1 MGNAL
6 SERRTPLELAASG
19 QVIEIADKISS
30 FGRLVSLVEADLAAL
45 DEGAAP
51 ADWRDLPVTGR
62 LQFGFA
68 DGRDSLP
75 MLTGEAQAGVPA
87 VCQRCLEP
95 MQLRLDAR
103 LDYLLADG
111 EFEGLE
117 VWELEEATLRP
128 LDLVDEALVMA
139 VPMIVLHDDEDGC
152 SAMTA
157 EAEDAEDKIRPFAAL
172 REQME
177 QLD

>member
-6 SERRTPLELAASG
+6 SDRRMPLELAASR
-19 QVIEIADKISS
+19 QVIEIADKVSS
-30 FGRLVSLVEADLAAL
+30 FGRLVSLVDADLAAL
-45 DEGAAP
+45 DDGAAP
-51 ADWRDLPVTGR
+51 ANWRDAPVTGR
-62 LQFGFA
+62 LEFGFA
-68 DGRDSLP
+68 DDRDSLP
-75 MLTGEAQAGVPA
+75 VLTGEVRTTVCA

-95 MQLRLDAR
+95 MQLVLDAR
-103 LDYLLADG
+103 LDYLLAEG

-128 LDLVDEALVMA
+128 LDLVDEALVIS
-139 VPMIVLHDDEDGC
+139 VPMIVMHEDEDGC

>member
-1 MGNAL
+1 MGSVL
-6 SERRTPLELAASG
+6 TDRRTPRELAANG
-19 QVIEIADKISS
+19 QVIEIASKIGS
-30 FGRLVSLVEADLAAL
+30 FERLADLVEADLAAL
-45 DEGAAP
+45 DEDAAP
-51 ADWRDLPVTGR
+51 ADWRDSPVTGR
-62 LQFGFA
+62 LEFGFA
-68 DGRDSLP
+68 DDRDSLP
-75 MLTGEAQAGVPA
+75 MVTGDAQATVCA

-95 MQLRLDAR
+95 MQLVLDAR
-103 LDYLLADG
+103 LEYLLADG
-111 EFEGLE
+111 DFEGLE

-157 EAEDAEDKIRPFAAL
+157 EAEDADDKIRPFAAL